1 MLKQCITYLFALILG
16 SILVYSLTALAIA
29 PINVENPVK
38 GNLEAISR
46 VLAKLSYCESSNNP
60 NAYVH
65 DDGGSPS
72 AGLLQFKIGT
82 FGGYWKDLINK
93 DVEDQDIQNLWKDP
107 DAQLQLA
114 TEMLKQSPKN
124 LRHWSVCTRR
134 WSLMSELSSATPA
147 EQNVKN

>member
-1 MLKQCITYLFALILG
+1 MIKQCITYLFALILG

-72 AGLLQFKIGT
+72 AGLLQFKLGT
-82 FGGYWKDLINK
+82 FGGYWKELINA
-93 DVEDQDIQNLWKDP
+93 DIEDAEILNLWHDP
-107 DAQLQLA
+107 ESQLQLA

-124 LRHWSVCTRR
+124 LRHWKICTER
-134 WSLMSELSSATPA
+134 WSLMSELLSATPA
-147 EQNVKN
+147 ELNVKN